1 MPSRA
6 ATLAVAAL
14 LLAATG
20 AAYLHY
26 RDDADEAPYWPS
38 LYDRHDLAWNTSGSH
53 SMVLAPGPFS
63 TLGVQEAFVPVDLP
77 PGEGGAVWTG
87 NDPVVHLSYWLPSNT
102 LSGARVPV
110 IAIVSPY
117 FDFGAP
123 NPSSPTDVVGVG
135 RGEFIFEN
143 FVPHG
148 YAFAQVAVFGTEYST
163 HCFDYRGNGE
173 QLGIDAAVT
182 WLGTQEWSNG
192 RVGLYGKSYEGATQW
207 EAATFANPY
216 LKTIV
221 PISGT
226 TGTKELLFKNGSA
239 EARSQVMHMNYFY
252 NTVDGDGD
260 DLDNACP
267 DVIHGLYQGAFTY
280 GAGELD
286 PALNDYWTERSY
298 LDRAF
303 ANYEGS
309 IYWIQ
314 GLQDLNVDSHMVFP
328 HYETFR
334 QAGFEVRGMFGQWGH
349 DYPDQW
355 YKHRNISAGYGAE
368 AFPDMT
374 RWDWAQDLFEWF
386 EYYLKDRGPRPD
398 LHVQVQRN
406 DGQWRVEPTWPPR
419 DAQWIDLPLGSA
431 LTQTSGGL
439 PLVGGTT
446 YLGTYSEV
454 VFESAGF
461 ADAIHISG
469 LARFHVRV
477 TPSANGGQL
486 FALLEDAETGQRLGH
501 ATMDVR
507 YHAGG
512 DEPGT
517 VLPGGQVTMRMEF
530 FGIDALLP
538 AGHGLR
544 LTLRPTGEDYLEP
557 VVNTPLLVEVSD
569 SSVLSLPIIER
580 DGGTVFEPPAWDA
593 G

>member
-1 MPSRA
+1 
-6 ATLAVAAL
+6 
-14 LLAATG
+14 
-20 AAYLHY
+20 
-26 RDDADEAPYWPS
+26 
-38 LYDRHDLAWNTSGSH
+38 
-53 SMVLAPGPFS
+53 
-63 TLGVQEAFVPVDLP
+63 
-77 PGEGGAVWTG
+77 
-87 NDPVVHLSYWLPSNT
+87 
-102 LSGARVPV
+102 
-110 IAIVSPY
+110 
-117 FDFGAP
+117 
-123 NPSSPTDVVGVG
+123 
-135 RGEFIFEN
+135 
-143 FVPHG
+143 
-148 YAFAQVAVFGTEYST
+148 
-163 HCFDYRGNGE
+163 
-173 QLGIDAAVT
+173 
-182 WLGTQEWSNG
+182 
-192 RVGLYGKSYEGATQW
+192 
-207 EAATFANPY
+207 
-216 LKTIV
+216 
-221 PISGT
+221 
-226 TGTKELLFKNGSA
+226 
-239 EARSQVMHMNYFY
+239 MHMNYFY

-267 DVIHGLYQGAFTY
+267 DVVHGLYQGAFTY

-314 GLQDLNVDSHMVFP
+314 GLQDLNVDSHMVVP

-334 QAGFEVRGMFGQWGH
+334 QAGLEVRGMFGQWGH

-580 DGGTVFEPPAWDA
+580 DGGTVFEPPAWDT